1 MQPTTNR
8 SYVILNV
15 LVEALGTAKTR
26 YVPSPVTGYVKS
38 ITGTL
43 DVAVDGDNVI
53 TSSIDGTAIT
63 GGGFTFASSGSAAGQ
78 TKTAEPTA
86 AHRVKRGQAIG
97 IITDGGGNAGQA
109 NFSICIEQD

>member
-1 MQPTTNR
+1 MQPVSNR
-8 SYVILNV
+8 SYVVLNV

-26 YVPSPVTGYVKS
+26 YVPSPVTGTLRS
-38 ITGTL
+38 IHASV

-63 GGGFTFASSGSAAGQ
+63 GGGFTLTTAQTAG
-78 TKTAEPTA
+78 KSMSCEPTA
-86 AHRVKRGQAIG
+86 ANRVKRGQAIG
-97 IITDGGGNAGQA
+97 IITDGGGSAGQA